1 MRVLVVDSDATSR
14 WLFYR
19 ALKEHVVVD
28 CASLEE
34 ARVLLK
40 NSSFDVVFVARNL
53 PDGDSF
59 ALLDEFKGLSFVVVC
74 INPALERVKD
84 AVAKGAIGYIKKPL
98 DVDKIKEFLSRLKLE
113 ERSEGSESEIVVSG
127 SLISKVQRIT
137 SFVSDGMPFLIYGEH
152 GVGKST
158 LLRHTLVS
166 EGVPFKVYDANVSM
180 EKVLEAFNEGA
191 RYVVLERFDQVCS
204 CFQERLYRCL
214 LDESISPQVVLV
226 FTGDPLNCVSKGT
239 FKEELYTFFGARILE
254 VEPLRNRK
262 DEIPVFVEHFR
273 HRWQEREGREPP
285 HFSEDAM
292 RVLLNYRW
300 PGNVAELKSV
310 LFDTFDRLF
319 GVKDVVEV
327 SDLPTELLV
336 SRLDLSFVESLRSD
350 VRRMIGQHPQVHRII
365 VDVVERVILEEA
377 LAAGGGSRVKAAEL
391 TGLHRNTIT
400 HKIKRL
406 FGGVKWTLE
415 RWRRA

>member
-1 MRVLVVDSDATSR
+1 MRVLIIDSDATSR

-40 NSSFDVVFVARNL
+40 NSSFDVIFLARNL
-53 PDGDSF
+53 PDGDGF
-59 ALLDEFKGLSFVVVC
+59 ALLDEFRGLSFVVVC
-74 INPALERVKD
+74 INPALERVRD

-98 DVDKIKEFLSRLKLE
+98 DVGKIREFLSRLNLE
-113 ERSEGSESEIVVSG
+113 EKPDGFETEIVVSG

-137 SFVSDGMPFLIYGEH
+137 SYVSEGMPFLIYGEH

-158 LLRHTLVS
+158 LLNHTLIS

-180 EKVLEAFNEGA
+180 EKVLEAFNGGA
-191 RYVVLERFDQVCS
+191 SYVVLERSDQMCS

-214 LDESISPQVVLV
+214 LNESISPRVVLV
-226 FTGDPLNCVSKGT
+226 FTGDPLNCITEGT
-239 FKEELYTFFGARILE
+239 FKEELYAFFGSRVLE
-254 VEPLRNRK
+254 IEPLRNRK

-273 HRWQEREGREPP
+273 HRWQEKEGIEPP
-285 HFSEDAM
+285 RFSEDAM
-292 RVLLNYRW
+292 KVLLNYRW
-300 PGNVAELKSV
+300 PGNLTELKNV
-310 LFDTFDRLF
+310 LFDTFERLS
-319 GVKDVVEV
+319 GVKDVVGV

-336 SRLDLSFVESLRSD
+336 SRLDLSFVDSLRRD

-377 LAAGGGSRVKAAEL
+377 LAAGGGSRVKAAEV

-400 HKIKRL
+400 NKIKRL
-406 FGGVKWTLE
+406 FGGVKWILE
-415 RWRRA
+415 R